1 MSFPPNINRIDLLLE
16 DSVMKQFSFKPFF
29 SYSIIKADILCVD

>member
-16 DSVMKQFSFKPFF
+16 DSVMKQFGFETFLVTP
-29 SYSIIKADILCVD
+29 